1 MCAIHSALEIHT
13 ETSWIRICQRW
24 RSSLQGSRC
33 FSYSLLPNVYGFQ
46 KKLIFKGNAGRID
59 FWTTLGYLG
68 PFGQIWAPLGH
79 SWATLAKKPVDP
91 HNPKKSKSSFV
102 LGYPFSPSYLLVMWE
117 QVGSS
122 GFRGKP
128 RKLLVKPKEG
138 DVLVGRWTCFWAYS
152 CWWENVFLF

>member
-1 MCAIHSALEIHT
+1 MYTVSK
-13 ETSWIRICQRW
+13 
-24 RSSLQGSRC
+24 
-33 FSYSLLPNVYGFQ
+33 

-68 PFGQIWAPLGH
+68 H
-79 SWATLAKKPVDP
+79 SWATLAQKPVDP

-102 LGYPFSPSYLLVMWE
+102 LGYPFSPSYLLEMCE

-138 DVLVGRWTCFWAYS
+138 DVLVGR
-152 CWWENVFLF
+152 